1 MVEKEG
7 VAPAMQRRTTLFA
20 LLGLLVIAAAGG
32 ALFHFERPDPAPRP
46 AQLIPVVQEA
56 SVAVLPFVNMSGDPQ
71 KEYFSDSISGEVRDA
86 LADMQGV
93 LVASRTSSF
102 AFKGKNT
109 AIRDIANRLRVRTV
123 LEGSVRDEGSRVR
136 ITAQLISAA
145 TGLHLWSQTYDRDLA
160 DFPQLQSEVVSS
172 IARALTD
179 HPVAESTHSPK
190 RVDPE
195 AYRKYLAARTE
206 FAARS
211 PAGMKRALDL
221 ANAVT
226 RSAPDFAPGFALS
239 ARASLWLAGTDRA
252 ALDAAIV
259 PAEKALELDPD
270 DVEARL
276 VHLQLS
282 LRRWEWRPATED
294 ADHLLTANPN
304 NAAVLYGL
312 AYYYRHLGFP
322 EKAYSYRATAA
333 WLDPSYDWRGEYVE
347 STGSDDARAGLIA
360 AHAGNLIDALDQF
373 ERSYEDRD
381 IALTT
386 VPYDPATPRGL
397 LDGPRW
403 KTLWQKPELKAWQEE
418 HDRVARVPAEPTL
431 R

>member
-1 MVEKEG
+1 
-7 VAPAMQRRTTLFA
+7 MQRRTSLALFA
-20 LLGLLVIAAAGG
+20 VLGLLVVAAGG
-32 ALFHFERPDPAPRP
+32 ALIRFERPDPAPRP
-46 AQLIPVVQEA
+46 AQLISVIQEA
-56 SVAVLPFVNMSGDPQ
+56 SVAVLPFVNMSGDPER
-71 KEYFSDSISGEVRDA
+71 EYFSDGISGELRDA
-86 LADMQGV
+86 LADTQGV
-93 LVASRTSSF
+93 LVASRASSF

-109 AIRDIANRLRVRTV
+109 NILDIARRLRVRTV
-123 LEGSVRDEGSRVR
+123 LEGSVRDEGNRVR

-160 DFPQLQSEVVSS
+160 DFPRLQNEIAAS

-179 HPVAESTHSPK
+179 RPVAEDTRSPK
-190 RVDPE
+190 RVDPD
-195 AYRKYLAARTE
+195 AYRKYLQARNE
-206 FAARS
+206 FARRS

-221 ANAVT
+221 TNDVT
-226 RSAPDFAPGFALS
+226 RRAPDFAPGLALL

-252 ALDAAIV
+252 ALDDAVV
-259 PAEKALELDPD
+259 PAEKALALDPD
-270 DVEARL
+270 NSEARL

-282 LRRWEWRPATED
+282 LRRWDWRPATED
-294 ADHLLTANPN
+294 ADHLLAANPN
-304 NAAVLYGL
+304 NAAALYGL

-322 EKAYSYRATAA
+322 EKGYSYRAAAA

-360 AHAGNLIDALDQF
+360 AHAGNPIDALDQF

-386 VPYDPATPRGL
+386 VPYDPATPRALMG
-397 LDGPRW
+397 DPRW
-403 KTLWQKPELKAWQEE
+403 KSLWQKPELKAWQQE
-418 HDRVARVPAEPTL
+418 HDRVASTLTAPAL